1 MVKYHN
7 SCYRSCAHRQ
17 SLLCL
22 QLREV
27 EAYGSTQW
35 KMTHLSRLCV
45 KTADNCDKSYW
56 KLSFDTQI
64 QVPFT
69 ITESQSSSIKLP
81 TVDYGSGSS
90 RNRKLRQWRRQRQG
104 KRHLKINICQVV
116 TILRLPHLAR
126 VPQCW
131 RSSRKLDWYTRRKVS
146 GPLRNSALETSATQP
161 VRLSKS
167 KTQRL
172 SS

>member
-1 MVKYHN
+1 MLIWSNTTIAVIAVAPMGKASFVYSYVRTRLMGQHN
-7 SCYRSCAHRQ
+7 GKWPI
-17 SLLCL
+17 CL
-22 QLREV
+22 V
-27 EAYGSTQW
+27 
-35 KMTHLSRLCV
+35 CV

-64 QVPFT
+64 QFPFT
-69 ITESQSSSIKLP
+69 ITKSQPSSIKLP
-81 TVDYGSGSS
+81 TVNYGSGSS
-90 RNRKLRQWRRQRQG
+90 RNRELRQRQG

-116 TILRLPHLAR
+116 TILRLPQLVR

-131 RSSRKLDWYTRRKVS
+131 RSSLKLDWYTRRKVS

>member
-7 SCYRSCAHRQ
+7 SCYRSCAHGQ

-22 QLREV
+22 QLRED

-64 QVPFT
+64 QFPFT
-69 ITESQSSSIKLP
+69 ITKSQPSSIKLP
-81 TVDYGSGSS
+81 TVNYGSGSS
-90 RNRKLRQWRRQRQG
+90 RNRELRQRQG
-104 KRHLKINICQVV
+104 KRHLKVNICQVV
-116 TILRLPHLAR
+116 TILRLPQLVR

-131 RSSRKLDWYTRRKVS
+131 RSSLKLDWYTRRKVS